1 MITFDEKKE
10 PAVVQ
15 VEINQRCYVKINGK
29 TYSGQ
34 IVEEVAPSGRT
45 IRVWKGDRVWV
56 PPRVA
61 ERLTKPTDSIGG
73 RAVAKV
79 VGTRGQDDALKEVGG
94 TQPSASNKDSK
105 DKKASTM
112 PSGRSAGTVG
122 SADTAH

>member
-15 VEINQRCYVKINGK
+15 IEINQRCYVKINGR

-34 IVEEVAPSGRT
+34 IVEEVAPSGRV

-73 RAVAKV
+73 RAIAKV

-94 TQPSASNKDSK
+94 TQPANKDNK
-105 DKKASTM
+105 DKGASTM